1 MIINIPNGIKFMQI
15 VYLVLVKQVQQLLNT
30 QEKSY
35 LAKTQNNNTLPFNFT
50 MVGFV
55 HTLL

>member
-1 MIINIPNGIKFMQI
+1 MIFNIPNGIKFVQI

-35 LAKTQNNNTLPFNFT
+35 LVKT
-50 MVGFV
+50 
-55 HTLL
+55 